1 MIVGWVEQKRRVLNA
16 SFFAKPI
23 IFSIRESMGF
33 GKARKERTRF
43 SSTHPT
49 KSAREDFGDAMPRN
63 LACLIL
69 CGMIVSALPSNAFAQ
84 SQISLVIGYPPGA
97 IYDVYGRLVARH
109 IGRHL
114 PGNPTVV
121 PQNMPGAGSLRTANY
136 LYNIAPK
143 DGSTIGLFAR
153 GMAMQP
159 LFDSQG
165 IQFDA
170 RKFNWLGSTSAEVSV
185 VLASA
190 SKPFKTIA
198 DAQAREMV
206 VSASGSGA
214 DSVIFPYV
222 LNGVIGT
229 KFKVVSG
236 YPGNSDMLLAVE
248 RGEVDGNAGTSWIA
262 LVSIKPNWVRERKI
276 NVLLQLATRKHRDL
290 VAVPLAAEFARNES
304 DLKTLD
310 LIFSRQDMA
319 YPFVAPPDVPA
330 PRLAVLRA
338 GFAATLKD
346 PEFLTEAARLNL
358 EVDPIS
364 ADEVT
369 AVVRRA
375 YTMPGDVVA
384 RTKAV
389 LEAGAAAQK

>member
-1 MIVGWVEQKRRVLNA
+1 M
-16 SFFAKPI
+16 P
-23 IFSIRESMGF
+23 
-33 GKARKERTRF
+33 KAF
-43 SSTHPT
+43 
-49 KSAREDFGDAMPRN
+49 
-63 LACLIL
+63 ACLIL
-69 CGMIVSALPSNAFAQ
+69 CGITLLAIPGTASAQ
-84 SQISLVIGYPPGA
+84 SQLSLVIGYPPGA

-121 PQNMPGAGSLRTANY
+121 PQNMPGAGSLRSANY

-153 GMAMQP
+153 GIAMQP

-190 SKPFKTIA
+190 GKPFKTIA

-262 LVSIKPNWVRERKI
+262 LVSIKPDWVRDRKI
-276 NVLLQLATRKHRDL
+276 NVLLQMATRKHRDL
-290 VAVPLAAEFARNES
+290 ASVPLAAEFARNES
-304 DLKTLD
+304 DLKVLD
-310 LIFSRQDMA
+310 LVFSRQDMA
-319 YPFVAPPDVPA
+319 YPFVAPPDVPL
-330 PRLAVLRA
+330 PRLAALRA
-338 GFAATLKD
+338 GFAATMKD
-346 PEFLTEAARLNL
+346 PDFLAEAARLNL

-364 ADEVT
+364 AEEVT

-375 YTMPGDVVA
+375 YTMPDDVVA

-389 LEAGAAAQK
+389 LEAGAAQK

>member
-1 MIVGWVEQKRRVLNA
+1 
-16 SFFAKPI
+16 
-23 IFSIRESMGF
+23 
-33 GKARKERTRF
+33 
-43 SSTHPT
+43 
-49 KSAREDFGDAMPRN
+49 
-63 LACLIL
+63 
-69 CGMIVSALPSNAFAQ
+69 MIVSALPSNAFAQ

-121 PQNMPGAGSLRTANY
+121 PQNMPGAGSLRSANY